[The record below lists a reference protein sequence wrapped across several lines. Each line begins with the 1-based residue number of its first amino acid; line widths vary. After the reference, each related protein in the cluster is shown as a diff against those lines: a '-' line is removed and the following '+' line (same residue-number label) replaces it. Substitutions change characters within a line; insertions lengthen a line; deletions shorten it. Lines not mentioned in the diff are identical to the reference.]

1 MDFTSGANWIWQQGE
16 VSPRNFWLRVRRAF
30 RLEAA
35 EVRRAS
41 LLITADSRYELFVNG
56 EDVGNGP
63 VRSFPWAYSYDEY
76 DVTGWLRAGEENVL
90 AARVVHWGDQ
100 TFQYIRG
107 RGGLLCELVLEYA
120 DGYSERI
127 SSDAS
132 WLVAAD
138 PVFERHAPRISIQ
151 QGFEEQYDARQEDGW
166 HLPGYQ
172 EDGWQAATIVGPV
185 GTAPWQELI
194 PRSIPFLTRDVVLP
208 SKVLAAEIAQLRPG
222 YRWSFDLRHRVR
234 DLTQGVRGDALGT
247 RGLAF
252 ATEIVAERACR
263 VGLANASNA
272 DYEGRGMSCNGQPL
286 AGELELHAGRNLFVI
301 AGTEWPALSFQT
313 DEQLT
318 FEASRLLAI
327 GSTENEA
334 VWAYLGPFDERND
347 NYSQL
352 LAASSPE
359 QLPAVP
365 RVAIAATE
373 NMEDITLV
381 TRAQHFILPTEG
393 FCAASIAIPQ
403 PREQLERTDT
413 PLVESVSALL
423 HQDANYTLLYPQ
435 QEGDVHLI
443 IDFGRELVG
452 FPVLELDAP
461 EGTIVDANLFE
472 GIDASGIFWT
482 DMLRNSFRYTCR
494 AGHQTFRS
502 HQRRGYRYASLT
514 FRFPAFTSTPIKLYN
529 VRTLLNTYPVE
540 RRGSFACS
548 DALLSNIWDVA
559 AYTVQLCMED
569 TYVDCP
575 AYEQV
580 FWVGDARNSALIN
593 AVTFGAY
600 ELTTRC
606 LLLTDQSLS
615 RKLDSIKPPHLSRR
629 AHLTTDHVASG
640 WFSEIPMWTFL
651 WIWNVQ
657 EHYHIT
663 GDRAILAQLYPALR
677 ECLQRCLAFLSP
689 RGLLNLPDVWNL
701 VDWSAMDL
709 TRDGEVT
716 SSNALL
722 VESLRRA
729 ASLAEILAAT
739 NSEQE
744 AELRSDAVSYRD
756 NAERIY
762 QAINAYCWSEE
773 RGAYVDTVRDEQ
785 GYAYHQA
792 LAAEYGTALDS
803 RESFL
808 QRTRISEHTNTL
820 VLLCHCV
827 PSERIERVLPLVEA
841 AQQGNFIGSSPA
853 EASKFPADQVVPVG
867 SPWFLFF
874 TAETLFDYQK
884 LDTVITLMRDQWGRM
899 LEKGATTF
907 WETFPNL
914 NSPHWSRSLC
924 HGWSAAPAYFLS
936 TQVLG
941 IQPSEPG
948 YQRVRIAPQTSGLQ
962 WARGTVPTPHGDI
975 QVSWTQQDSAF
986 QIEVILPA
994 NITGELT
1001 LQNTTQP
1008 LNPGLN
1014 RITHT
1019 RKEHGI

>member
-1 MDFTSGANWIWQQGE
+1 MAFSSEASWIWSEGE
-16 VSPRNFWLRVRRAF
+16 VSPRNVWLRVRRSF
-30 RLEAA
+30 RVASAL
-35 EVRRAS
+35 RRAT

-76 DVTGWLRAGEENVL
+76 DVTAWLRSGEAENVL
-90 AARVVHWGDQ
+90 AVRVVHWGDH

-107 RGGLLCELVLEYA
+107 RGGLLCELVLEFA
-120 DGYSERI
+120 DGRSERI

-132 WLVAAD
+132 WLVAPD
-138 PVFERHAPRISIQ
+138 PVFNRHTPRISVQ
-151 QGFEEQYDARQEDGW
+151 QAFEEQYDARHEDDW
-166 HLPGYQ
+166 QFADYQ
-172 EDGWQAATIVGPV
+172 AEDWRPATIIGPV
-185 GTAPWQELI
+185 GTAPWHELV
-194 PRSIPFLTRDVVLP
+194 PRGIPFLTRDIVLP
-208 SKVLAAEIAQLRPG
+208 TQVLAAELAQPPAG

-234 DLTQGVRGDALGT
+234 DLALGLRGEDLGT
-247 RGLAF
+247 RGVAF
-252 ATEIVAERACR
+252 VTEIVAEQDCR
-263 VGLANASNA
+263 VTLVQTSNA
-272 DYEGRGMSCNGQPL
+272 DYEGRGSSCNGQPL
-286 AGELELHAGRNLFVI
+286 GGELELHVGRNLFVI
-301 AGTEWPALSFQT
+301 AGTEWPALYFQT
-313 DEQLT
+313 DAALI
-318 FEASRLLAI
+318 FDASRLLSADH
-327 GSTENEA
+327 EA
-334 VWAYLGPFDERND
+334 AWAYLGPFDERD
-347 NYSQL
+347 ATYSQL

-365 RVAIAATE
+365 ATALAASE
-373 NMEDITLV
+373 SMEDIALL
-381 TRAQHFILPTEG
+381 TRGQRFALPPAG
-393 FCAASIAIPQ
+393 FCAASIAGPQ
-403 PREQLERTDT
+403 PRQQLASSGDA
-413 PLVESVSALL
+413 PLVEHTSALL
-423 HQDANYTLLYPQ
+423 HQNADYTLLYSQP
-435 QEGDVHLI
+435 EGDVHLI

-452 FPVLELDAP
+452 FPVLDLDAP
-461 EGTIVDANLFE
+461 EGTIVDANFFE

-482 DMLRNSFRYTCR
+482 DMLRNTFRYTCR
-494 AGHQTFRS
+494 AGRQTFRS

-514 FRFPAFTSTPIKLYN
+514 FRFPAATSAPLKLYN

-559 AYTVQLCMED
+559 AYTVQICMED

-593 AVTFGAY
+593 AVAFGAY
-600 ELTTRC
+600 DLTTRC
-606 LLLTDQSLS
+606 LLLTAQSLS
-615 RKLDSIKPPHLSRR
+615 RNLDSIKPEHLRKR

-657 EHYHIT
+657 EHYQIT
-663 GDRAILAQLYPALR
+663 GDHDVLAQLYPAVR
-677 ECLQRCLAFLSP
+677 ECLQRSLEFLSP

-729 ASLAEILAAT
+729 AALAEVLAAT
-739 NSEQE
+739 RPEQE
-744 AELRSDAVSYRD
+744 AELRSDATSYR
-756 NAERIY
+756 NAAERIY

-785 GYAYHQA
+785 GYTYHQA
-792 LAAEYGTALDS
+792 LAAEYGTALDT
-803 RESFL
+803 RERFL
-808 QRTRISEHTNTL
+808 ARTRISEHTNTL
-820 VLLCHCV
+820 ILLCHCA
-827 PSERIERVLPLVEA
+827 PADRRERILPLVEA
-841 AQQGNFIGSSPA
+841 ARQGKFIGSSPA
-853 EASKFPADQVVPVG
+853 EASKFPAEQIVPVG

-874 TAETLFDYQK
+874 TAETLFAQQR
-884 LDTVITLMRDQWGRM
+884 LDTVIALMREQWGRM

-914 NSPHWSRSLC
+914 ASSHWSRSLC

-941 IQPSEPG
+941 IQPAAPG
-948 YQRVRIAPQTSGLQ
+948 YSQVRIAPQTSGLQ
-962 WARGTVPTPHGDI
+962 WAHGTVPTPHGDI
-975 QVSWTQQDSAF
+975 SISWTHHNATLDL
-986 QIEVILPA
+986 EVHLPPGT
-994 NITGELT
+994 TGEVVLPDASYPIT
-1001 LQNTTQP
+1001 SGQSRYSLP
-1008 LNPGLN
+1008 L
-1014 RITHT
+1014 
-1019 RKEHGI
+1019 